1 MVGAMLWVTR
11 HKPHVDR
18 CASAWL
24 IKRFID
30 KEAVFKFVSRE
41 SEVPRGAIGFT
52 LPRAEINPVK
62 GVKTTFDV
70 LVEKYQVRDP
80 IVRKIGDI
88 IRDYEFN
95 EEKPEEIRL
104 KETLGVCYVLKGLE
118 RTSQTDAETIRK
130 ALAVMDALHATSREL
145 DNRENRLREP
155 RHVQ

>member
-1 MVGAMLWVTR
+1 MGDAVLWVTR

-30 KEAVFKFVSRE
+30 KEAVFEFVSRE
-41 SEVPRGAIGFT
+41 SEMPKGAIGFT
-52 LPRAEINPVK
+52 LPKAEINPVK

-70 LVEKYQVRDP
+70 LMEKYQVKDP
-80 IVRKIGDI
+80 IVMKIKDI

-95 EEKPEEIRL
+95 EENPDGIQL

-118 RTSQTDAETIRK
+118 KTSRTDAETLFK
-130 ALAVMDALHATSREL
+130 AFVVMDALYATLKEENSKL
-145 DNRENRLREP
+145 DSNESNR
-155 RHVQ
+155 